1 MLAAHGRTRRTFATN
16 EDFAHEFGTCLTAAS
31 FALGAQA
38 RPEINF
44 YDHEA
49 ILGSKRCPVATR
61 LSKTPFQIPV
71 TFSYQDQLRG
81 EMRHKELVTY
91 VKHDWMPFGFTNPS
105 QPTAQVFFPG
115 VEFDRHTER
124 LASEDYSATAIGK
137 KLQAIRTLAGDDGY
151 AGHYGI
157 PNAFI
162 PWVTISKTRMRSLMR
177 TVDEVTQGKGSTM
190 FLFTHVSDFAS
201 FECFPPADGSMLTR
215 DWKRVGFPDF
225 NIPQEL
231 GL

>member
-1 MLAAHGRTRRTFATN
+1 MR
-16 EDFAHEFGTCLTAAS
+16 S
-31 FALGAQA
+31 GAQA

-71 TFSYQDQLRG
+71 TFSYQYQLRG

-115 VEFDRHTER
+115 VEFDPHTER
-124 LASEDYSATAIGK
+124 LASEDDTAPLPLGK
-137 KLQAIRTLAGDDGY
+137 KLQAILDAGWRRWICGALRHPQRLHSMGDDQQDAHAQLDANG
-151 AGHYGI
+151 
-157 PNAFI
+157 
-162 PWVTISKTRMRSLMR
+162 R
-177 TVDEVTQGKGSTM
+177 
-190 FLFTHVSDFAS
+190 
-201 FECFPPADGSMLTR
+201 
-215 DWKRVGFPDF
+215 
-225 NIPQEL
+225 
-231 GL
+231 